1 MTQDIELSADK
12 YVQHISRKIMG
23 CNILAQYS
31 SNIWEFKCHINWSSS
46 NTETGR
52 SEIHFRRG
60 QTNVKTRPKVAIASF
75 NEHGRKMA
83 KSYFVRKL
91 LQCEPRYLHV

>member
-1 MTQDIELSADK
+1 MLSILFFLF
-12 YVQHISRKIMG
+12 YKIAQLM
-23 CNILAQYS
+23 QYS

-52 SEIHFRRG
+52 SEIYLRRG
-60 QTNVKTRPKVAIASF
+60 ETKVKTRPKVAIASF

-83 KSYFVRKL
+83 KSYFARKL